1 MVNGSLGTKIGYNQ
15 GWRVKM
21 SEYKKDSRRYRKC
34 QNSNFERI
42 IMSFK
47 NFQHFCEKI
56 YLGRITVKFS
66 NNWLDSNFIPVISK
80 SLNYQKSTKL
90 SDVSRLS
97 NSLFELFEILEK
109 SLNPTSVQSKGMKLT
124 CWTNL
129 LILSSFIS
137 FERGRLVKGSSRELS
152 HSDQ

>member
-21 SEYKKDSRRYRKC
+21 SEYKKDSRRYQKC

-90 SDVSRLS
+90 SDVSQKIGSLDLNFRLS
-97 NSLFELFEILEK
+97 DSLFELFEILEK
-109 SLNPTSVQSKGMKLT
+109 SLNPTSV
-124 CWTNL
+124 
-129 LILSSFIS
+129 
-137 FERGRLVKGSSRELS
+137 
-152 HSDQ
+152 